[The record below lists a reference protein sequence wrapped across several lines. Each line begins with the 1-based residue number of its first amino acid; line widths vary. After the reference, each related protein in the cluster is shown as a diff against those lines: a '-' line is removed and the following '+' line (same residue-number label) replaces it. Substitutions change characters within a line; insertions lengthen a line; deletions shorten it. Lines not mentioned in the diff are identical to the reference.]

1 VVAGLPDAKTSIR
14 IDFPDC
20 GVVGEEVE
28 EEETIAVLAVV
39 AAVVLAEELGMLPAV
54 VVAIVVVEVV
64 LKVVVEVSM
73 VLVSG
78 RRLSS
83 GTTSTCRTKSGGGGS
98 GVDGDGG
105 EVVKFSIG
113 VDDDPQI
120 EGFTSVVTISS
131 SSFGTPGTVTDV
143 LITSSTTCSL
153 SSGSGSMTVT
163 SSKVTLSADEVSC

>member
-1 VVAGLPDAKTSIR
+1 VAGLPDAKTSIR

-20 GVVGEEVE
+20 GVVGEEVEDEE

-113 VDDDPQI
+113 VDDEPQI
-120 EGFTSVVTISS
+120 EGFTSVVTISSS

-143 LITSSTTCSL
+143 LITSSAT
-153 SSGSGSMTVT
+153 
-163 SSKVTLSADEVSC
+163 

>member
-20 GVVGEEVE
+20 GVVGEEVEDEEEE

-73 VLVSG
+73 VSG

-83 GTTSTCRTKSGGGGS
+83 GTTSTCRTKSGGGGF

-105 EVVKFSIG
+105 EVVKFSIE
-113 VDDDPQI
+113 VDDEPQI

-131 SSFGTPGTVTDV
+131 SSFGTPGTITDV
-143 LITSSTTCSL
+143 LITSSTT
-153 SSGSGSMTVT
+153 
-163 SSKVTLSADEVSC
+163 

>member
-1 VVAGLPDAKTSIR
+1 MVAGLPDAKTSIR

-28 EEETIAVLAVV
+28 DEEEEETIAVLAVV
-39 AAVVLAEELGMLPAV
+39 AAVVLAEELGMLLAV

-73 VLVSG
+73 VSG
-78 RRLSS
+78 RGLSS

-113 VDDDPQI
+113 VDDEPQI
-120 EGFTSVVTISS
+120 EGFTSVVTISSS

-143 LITSSTTCSL
+143 LITSSTT
-153 SSGSGSMTVT
+153 
-163 SSKVTLSADEVSC
+163 